1 MQGVLK
7 PNRGRGVCSASSHTI
22 SRSYPTM
29 LPVMNVI
36 HHPVVPP
43 SLHSVSQG
51 VLEPYRRRGIA
62 SLLLQQVINA
72 ARQSRWVG

>member
-1 MQGVLK
+1 
-7 PNRGRGVCSASSHTI
+7 
-22 SRSYPTM
+22 
-29 LPVMNVI
+29 MNVI
-36 HHPVVPP
+36 HHPVAPP
-43 SLHSVSQG
+43 TIHSVSQG